1 MTGDFHAK
9 VLVVILSNAFKL
21 EGKAGR
27 RQVSYVVLL
36 IGKVSI
42 HSYKHLC
49 QADVS
54 LMTSLG
60 IIDSFKEFIV
70 PDKAKLLILLV
81 SSIFN
86 TCLCPYLVPT
96 TSHRGL
102 D

>member
-1 MTGDFHAK
+1 MHDRRFSRESVSGYT
-9 VLVVILSNAFKL
+9 VLSDAFKL
-21 EGKAGR
+21 KGKAGVGR

-49 QADVS
+49 QADLS

-70 PDKAKLLILLV
+70 PDKAK
-81 SSIFN
+81 
-86 TCLCPYLVPT
+86 
-96 TSHRGL
+96 
-102 D
+102 